1 MEEKPMNNVLTDSAL
16 IISSIRKIFT
26 YSGRATRREYWTF
39 VLWSCIIDFVIAMV
53 VALCLAIKYDVYASL
68 FKGLLFGAI
77 AVQILVT
84 IPLSVRRLHDI
95 DLSGFWMF
103 YLNPAIGLPLV
114 YVAYMLGID
123 STCDKFIENAKKVG
137 SPWLGWILLGL
148 FWTLGSSFAMVLLF
162 LYAGKDEDNSFGESP
177 YKQ

>member
-1 MEEKPMNNVLTDSAL
+1 MEKKPMNNALTDIML
-16 IISSIRKIFT
+16 IIGSIRKIFT
-26 YSGRATRREYWTF
+26 YSGRATRKEYWTF
-39 VLWSCIIDFVIAMV
+39 VLWSCAIDFAIAV
-53 VALCLAIKYDVYASL
+53 GIFLAIKYELDASF
-68 FKGLLFGAI
+68 FKGLLICALAG
-77 AVQILVT
+77 QILVT

-114 YVAYMLGID
+114 YVAYMLGLD

-148 FWTLGSSFAMVLLF
+148 FWSVGSSFAMVLLF

-177 YKQ
+177 YKK